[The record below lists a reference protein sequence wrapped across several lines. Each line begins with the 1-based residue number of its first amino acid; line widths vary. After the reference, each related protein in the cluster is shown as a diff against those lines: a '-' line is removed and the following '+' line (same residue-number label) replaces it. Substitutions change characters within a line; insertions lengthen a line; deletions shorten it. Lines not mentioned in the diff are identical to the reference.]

1 MRTRNRNLIELS
13 VAAVAGAAL
22 MYLFDPLLG
31 ARRRAMLRDKAEAG
45 GHDLGDYAQTQAKRV
60 LDHARGLSARA
71 RTYAAADEKARSGDY
86 EISERIRARLGHV
99 VSHPRAIG
107 VDVAGGSVC
116 LSGHVLADEYDAVL
130 SAVWAVPGVA
140 DIEDGLTV
148 HDEAGNIP
156 ALQS

>member
-1 MRTRNRNLIELS
+1 MRTGNRNLIDLAL
-13 VAAVAGAAL
+13 AAVTGAAL
-22 MYLFDPLLG
+22 MYLFDPQHG

-45 GHDLGDYAQTQAKRV
+45 GHDLSDYAQTQAKRV

-71 RTYAAADEKARSGDY
+71 RTYALSGEKERSDDY
-86 EISERIRARLGHV
+86 EIGERIRARLGHV

-107 VDVAGGSVC
+107 VDVARGSAC
-116 LSGHVLADEYDAVL
+116 LSGHVLAHEYDAVL

-156 ALQS
+156 ALQG

>member
-1 MRTRNRNLIELS
+1 MRTGNRNLIDLA

-22 MYLFDPLLG
+22 MYLFDPQLG

-60 LDHARGLSARA
+60 LDHARDLSARA

-86 EISERIRARLGHV
+86 DISERIRARLGHV

-116 LSGHVLADEYDAVL
+116 LSGHVLADECDAVL

-140 DIEDGLTV
+140 DIENGLTV

-156 ALQS
+156 ALQG